1 MAGNISS
8 PEASHSQQFDS
19 DGEGT
24 IQDMPLRKN
33 LQRTRGWHVAGLA
46 AILAPVPAQRNHFQ
60 SPRPSGMN
68 FPMRRT
74 LGLLAVFFS
83 LALAAFPAAAA
94 ATKVD
99 LILSASAARP
109 GDTVL
114 AGIHLTMPPGW
125 HTYWRYPGDA
135 GIATSV
141 KWTLPPGITA
151 GPIQWPVPDKLL
163 TPPLTSYLY
172 SNEVTLLV
180 PLIIST
186 DAPPG
191 SVELKGVVKWQE
203 CSELCVLGQQD
214 VAAPLTIGSESTPSP
229 DEPLIQIAATK
240 LPATDSKLVADAHWE
255 KDGESRPL
263 LIEWQSASAPAQ
275 ADFFPFENDNYDVK
289 GDTERLP
296 DVEGDVRLRKLVE
309 KSGDTW
315 PTKID
320 GLLVSRADS
329 AAPWQGHEVS
339 LNLSALAA
347 APAPATASTPTPPA
361 NQSFILMLGLAFVGG
376 LILNIMPCVL
386 PVIALK
392 VLGFVN
398 QARETPARVRTL
410 GLIYGAG
417 VLASFLV
424 LAAVNLAIQRAGGLA
439 SWSSAFQNPQFR
451 VIITTLITL
460 VALNLFGVFEI
471 TLPGSAMNAAGNLS
485 AKTGAAGAFF
495 NGILA
500 TAFALPCTAS
510 VLGSAVTFALTQP
523 PAVLVLIFLSVG
535 AGLAA
540 PFVLLCWNPALL
552 KFLPK
557 PGAWMLRF
565 KVAMGF
571 PMLAT
576 AVWLFWVTATRLGKS
591 GVLWFGLFLVVI
603 SFATWIWGEFA
614 QRNTKRIGL
623 AMVISL
629 LLAASGYGFILEHQ
643 LHWRSPFTEPHDSL
657 NWQPW
662 SDAAVAKARN
672 QGRPVL
678 VDFTADTCINC
689 QVNKIISID
698 IQQTR
703 DKLKAINA
711 VTLVADFTD
720 ADPAIA
726 AELRKFDRPGVP
738 LVLVYPADKSRP
750 PIVLPPLLTPGI
762 VMDALNQAAP
772 QP

>member
-1 MAGNISS
+1 MNA
-8 PEASHSQQFDS
+8 
-19 DGEGT
+19 
-24 IQDMPLRKN
+24 
-33 LQRTRGWHVAGLA
+33 GWHAARLA
-46 AILAPVPAQRNHFQ
+46 VILTPMPPHRNDFQ
-60 SPRPSGMN
+60 SRRRSGMN

-83 LALAAFPAAAA
+83 LALAAFPAVAA
-94 ATKVD
+94 ATKAE
-99 LILSASAARP
+99 LILSDDAARP
-109 GDTVL
+109 GDTVM
-114 AGIHLTMPPGW
+114 AGIHLTMQSGW
-125 HTYWRYPGDA
+125 HTYWRNPGDA
-135 GIATSV
+135 GIATSI

-180 PLIIST
+180 PLKIAA
-186 DAPPG
+186 DAPAG
-191 SVELKGVVKWQE
+191 RVELKGLVKWQE

-214 VAAPLTIGSESTPSP
+214 VTASLTIGSETTPSANA
-229 DEPLIQIAATK
+229 PLLQLAIAK
-240 LPATDSKLVADAHWE
+240 LSTNDSNLVANAHWE
-255 KDGESRPL
+255 AEGTLRPMV
-263 LIEWQSASAPAQ
+263 IEWHSASPPAQ
-275 ADFFPFENDNYDVK
+275 ADFFPYENDNYTVH
-289 GDTERLP
+289 GETERLP
-296 DVEGDVRLRKLVE
+296 DASGQIRLRKIVE
-309 KSGDTW
+309 KSGDSW
-315 PTKID
+315 PAKID
-320 GLLVSRADS
+320 GLLVNRADGN
-329 AAPWQGHEVS
+329 APWQGREVS
-339 LNLSALAA
+339 LDLPALTAAA
-347 APAPATASTPTPPA
+347 APATEPTAPPPA
-361 NQSFILMLGLAFVGG
+361 NQSFVLMLCLAFIGG

-471 TLPGSAMNAAGNLS
+471 MLPGSAMNAAGNLT
-485 AKTGAAGAFF
+485 ARTGAAGAFF

-500 TAFALPCTAS
+500 TALALPCTAP
-510 VLGSAVTFALTQP
+510 VLAGAVAFALAQP
-523 PAVLVLIFLSVG
+523 PAAMALLFLAVG

-540 PFVLLCWNPALL
+540 PFVLLCWNPGLL

-565 KVAMGF
+565 KIAMGF

-576 AVWLFWVTATRLGKS
+576 AVWLFWVTATRLGRS
-591 GVLWFGLFLVVI
+591 GVLWFGLFLVMV
-603 SFATWIWGEFA
+603 SFAAWIWGEFA
-614 QRNTKRIGL
+614 QRNTKRTAL
-623 AMVISL
+623 AMIISL
-629 LLAASGYGFILEHQ
+629 LFAASGYGFILEHQ
-643 LHWRSPFTEPHDSL
+643 LHWRSPLNEQHEAL

-662 SDAAVAKARN
+662 SDAAVAKARDA
-672 QGRPVL
+672 GRPVL

-689 QVNKIISID
+689 QVNKLTSID
-698 IQQTR
+698 IHETR
-703 DKLKAINA
+703 EKLKAINA
-711 VTLVADFTD
+711 ITLEADFTD
-720 ADPAIA
+720 ADPIIA

-750 PIVLPPLLTPGI
+750 PIILPPVLTPGI
-762 VMDALNQAAP
+762 VMDALNKAT

>member
-1 MAGNISS
+1 
-8 PEASHSQQFDS
+8 
-19 DGEGT
+19 
-24 IQDMPLRKN
+24 
-33 LQRTRGWHVAGLA
+33 
-46 AILAPVPAQRNHFQ
+46 
-60 SPRPSGMN
+60 MN

-74 LGLLAVFFS
+74 LGLLAVFFF
-83 LALAAFPAAAA
+83 LALAAFPAVAA
-94 ATKVD
+94 ATKVE
-99 LILSASAARP
+99 LILSADAARP
-109 GDTVL
+109 DDTVM
-114 AGIHLTMPPGW
+114 AGIHLTMQSGW
-125 HTYWRYPGDA
+125 HTYWRNPGDA

-163 TPPLTSYLY
+163 TPPLTSYVY

-180 PLIIST
+180 PLKIAT
-186 DAPPG
+186 DATPG
-191 SVELKGVVKWQE
+191 SLELKAAVKWQE

-214 VAAPLTIGSESTPSP
+214 VTAPLTIGSESTPSANA
-229 DEPLIQIAATK
+229 PLIQIAATK
-240 LPATDSKLVADAHWE
+240 LPANDPSLVVDARWE
-255 KDGESRPL
+255 TEDKSRPMV
-263 LIEWQSASAPAQ
+263 IEWHSASPPAQ
-275 ADFFPFENDNYDVK
+275 VDFFPYENDNYEVH
-289 GDTERLP
+289 GETERLP
-296 DVEGDVRLRKLVE
+296 DDAGQVRLRKLVE

-320 GLLVSRADS
+320 GLLVSRADGT
-329 AAPWQGHEVS
+329 APWQAREVS
-339 LNLSALAA
+339 LDVPSLAA
-347 APAPATASTPTPPA
+347 APSAPAATPPA

-471 TLPGSAMNAAGNLS
+471 TLPGGAMNAAGNLT

-500 TAFALPCTAS
+500 TALALPCTAP
-510 VLGSAVTFALTQP
+510 VLAGAVAFALAQP
-523 PAVLVLIFLSVG
+523 PAAMALLFLAVG

-591 GVLWFGLFLVVI
+591 GVLWFGLFLVVL
-603 SFATWIWGEFA
+603 SFAAWIWGEFA
-614 QRNTKRIGL
+614 QRSSKHTGL
-623 AMVISL
+623 AIAISL
-629 LLAASGYGFILEHQ
+629 LLAVTGYVTILENE
-643 LHWRSPFTEPHDSL
+643 LHWRAPLTEQHESF

-662 SDAAVAKARN
+662 SDAAVAKARDAG
-672 QGRPVL
+672 QPVL

-689 QVNKIISID
+689 QVNKLTSID

-711 VTLVADFTD
+711 VTLEGDFTD

-750 PIVLPPLLTPGI
+750 PLVLPPVLTPGI
-762 VMDALNQAAP
+762 VMDALNKAA

>member
-1 MAGNISS
+1 
-8 PEASHSQQFDS
+8 
-19 DGEGT
+19 
-24 IQDMPLRKN
+24 
-33 LQRTRGWHVAGLA
+33 
-46 AILAPVPAQRNHFQ
+46 
-60 SPRPSGMN
+60 MN

-74 LGLLAVFFS
+74 FGLLSAFFFM
-83 LALAAFPAAAA
+83 ALAAFPAVAA
-94 ATKVD
+94 ATKVE
-99 LILSASAARP
+99 LILSADAARP
-109 GDTVL
+109 GDTVM
-114 AGIHLTMPPGW
+114 AGIHLTMQSGW
-125 HTYWRYPGDA
+125 HTYWHNPGDA

-163 TPPLTSYLY
+163 TPPLTSYVY

-180 PLIIST
+180 PLKIAA

-191 SVELKGVVKWQE
+191 SVELKAAVKWQE

-214 VAAPLTIGSESTPSP
+214 VAASFTIGSDSMPSANT
-229 DEPLIQIAATK
+229 PLIQIAAAK
-240 LPATDSKLVADAHWE
+240 LPATDSNLVVNAHWE
-255 KDGESRPL
+255 SEGTSRPMV
-263 LIEWQSASAPAQ
+263 IEWHSANPPAQ
-275 ADFFPFENDNYDVK
+275 ADFFPYANDNYDVK
-289 GDTERLP
+289 GETERLP
-296 DVEGDVRLRKLVE
+296 DAPGQVRLRKLVD

-315 PTKID
+315 PTQID
-320 GLLVSRADS
+320 GLLVSRADGNT
-329 AAPWQGHEVS
+329 PWQGRDVS
-339 LNLSALAA
+339 LDVPTLAA
-347 APAPATASTPTPPA
+347 APAATEVSAPTPPA

-398 QARETPARVRTL
+398 QARETPARVRML

-471 TLPGSAMNAAGNLS
+471 TLPGGAMNAAGNLT

-500 TAFALPCTAS
+500 TALALPCTAP
-510 VLGSAVTFALTQP
+510 VLAGAVAFALAQP
-523 PAVLVLIFLSVG
+523 PAAMALLFLAVG

-540 PFVLLCWNPALL
+540 PFILLCWNPALL

-591 GVLWFGLFLVVI
+591 GVLWFGLFLVVL
-603 SFATWIWGEFA
+603 SFAAWIWGEFA
-614 QRNTKRIGL
+614 QRNTKRTGL
-623 AMVISL
+623 AIAISL
-629 LLAASGYGFILEHQ
+629 LLAASGYGFILEHELQ
-643 LHWRSPFTEPHDSL
+643 WRSPLTEQHESL

-662 SDAAVAKARN
+662 SDAAVAKARDAG
-672 QGRPVL
+672 QPVL

-689 QVNKIISID
+689 QVNKITSID

-711 VTLVADFTD
+711 VTLEGDFTD

-726 AELRKFDRPGVP
+726 AELRKFGRPGVP

-750 PIVLPPLLTPGI
+750 PIVLPPVLTPGI
-762 VMDALNQAAP
+762 VMDALNKAA
-772 QP
+772 QR

>member
-1 MAGNISS
+1 
-8 PEASHSQQFDS
+8 
-19 DGEGT
+19 
-24 IQDMPLRKN
+24 
-33 LQRTRGWHVAGLA
+33 
-46 AILAPVPAQRNHFQ
+46 
-60 SPRPSGMN
+60 MN

-83 LALAAFPAAAA
+83 LAFAAFPAVAA
-94 ATKVD
+94 ATRAELV
-99 LILSASAARP
+99 LSADAARP
-109 GDTVL
+109 GDTVM
-114 AGIHLTMPPGW
+114 AGIHLTMQSGW
-125 HTYWRYPGDA
+125 HTYWRNPGDA

-141 KWTLPPGITA
+141 KWTLPPGVTA
-151 GPIQWPVPDKLL
+151 GPIQWPVPDKVL
-163 TPPLTSYLY
+163 TPPLTSYVY
-172 SNEVTLLV
+172 SNETTLLV
-180 PLIIST
+180 PLKIAA
-186 DAPPG
+186 DAPAG
-191 SVELKGVVKWQE
+191 RFELKAVVKWQE

-214 VAAPLTIGSESTPSP
+214 VAAPLIIGSDSTPSANAS
-229 DEPLIQIAATK
+229 LIQIAATK
-240 LPATDSKLVADAHWE
+240 LPAADSKLVVDAHWE

-263 LIEWQSASAPAQ
+263 LIEWHSTTPPAQ
-275 ADFFPFENDNYDVK
+275 ADFFPYANDNYEVK
-289 GDTERLP
+289 GETERLP
-296 DVEGDVRLRKLVE
+296 DVSGQIRLRKLVD

-315 PTKID
+315 PAKID
-320 GLLVSRADS
+320 GLLVSRADGN
-329 AAPWQGHEVS
+329 APWQGREVS
-339 LNLSALAA
+339 LDVPLLTATA
-347 APAPATASTPTPPA
+347 APETAPAATPPA
-361 NQSFILMLGLAFVGG
+361 NQSFILMLCLAFVGG

-398 QARETPARVRTL
+398 QARETPARVRNL

-471 TLPGSAMNAAGNLS
+471 TLPGSAMNVAGNLT
-485 AKTGAAGAFF
+485 ARTGAAGAFF

-500 TAFALPCTAS
+500 TALALPCTAP
-510 VLGSAVTFALTQP
+510 VLAGAVAFALAQP
-523 PAVLVLIFLSVG
+523 PAAMALLFLAVG

-540 PFVLLCWNPALL
+540 PFVLLCWNPGLL

-591 GVLWFGLFLVVI
+591 GVLWFGLFLVII
-603 SFATWIWGEFA
+603 SFAAWIWGEFA
-614 QRNTKRIGL
+614 QRNTKRTAL

-629 LLAASGYGFILEHQ
+629 LFAAGGYGFILEHQ
-643 LHWRSPFTEPHDSL
+643 LHWRAPFTEQHESL
-657 NWQPW
+657 DWQPW
-662 SDAAVAKARN
+662 SDAAVARARD

-689 QVNKIISID
+689 QVNKLTSID
-698 IQQTR
+698 IHGTR

-711 VTLVADFTD
+711 VTLEANFTD
-720 ADPAIA
+720 ADPVIA

-750 PIVLPPLLTPGI
+750 PIVLPPVLTPGI